1 MLGYLVAAVVAIVGY
16 KYLQGKVQQAAGPA
30 AGTILP
36 PTAPGAQ
43 PTVQLTAGAQTPA
56 GSVIAPAQGFSPAAP
71 VSQMITATLSSIIR
85 DGFAVGDPTAVGPA
99 QAPVKILTENPV
111 TGPAGLCPNPSVPA
125 TEAGAVLTAPNATMV
140 GRNRQFPWQSA

>member
-1 MLGYLVAAVVAIVGY
+1 MLGYLVAAVAGIVAY
-16 KYLQGKVQQAAGPA
+16 QYAQGKLKQAAGPA

-71 VSQMITATLSSIIR
+71 VSQLITATLSTLR

-99 QAPVKILTENPV
+99 QAPVKILSESPV
-111 TGPAGLCPNPSVPA
+111 TGPIGLCPNPSVPA
-125 TEAGAVLTAPNATMV
+125 TEAGAVLAPLSSSQITQQMQARHYN
-140 GRNRQFPWQSA
+140 W